1 MNPNCNRIVCVTGE
15 LDYSISIINLGDP
28 GMSDSRL
35 NHMLAHAEH
44 QSIILL
50 EDVDAAFVSRDLTK
64 DSKYIS
70 LAKAII
76 SFSHAL
82 QNLTSYLRLVL

>member
-1 MNPNCNRIVCVTGE
+1 MTRAGE
-15 LDYSISIINLGDP
+15 LDYSISILNLGDS

-50 EDVDAAFVSRDLTK
+50 EDVDAAFVSRDLSK
-64 DSKYIS
+64 DSKCT
-70 LAKAII
+70 
-76 SFSHAL
+76 SFT
-82 QNLTSYLRLVL
+82 NNFV